1 MTLAMMLYQWAE
13 CAGYNNY
20 NQTTRYV
27 MAVVMTRMKQGAW
40 RKVRY
45 EIMSGWKSGD
55 NRW

>member
-1 MTLAMMLYQWAE
+1 MMLYQWAE